1 MTGLDMEE
9 ANGWRKAFAEKISN
23 DWFGYSK
30 TPHVVNPCSYFRLPD
45 GTPTWKED
53 KEYIRFELRQ
63 VRDCDLLVVAV
74 SRLQD
79 SIGTACEI
87 ATAYSC
93 GKPILLY
100 NPHRIP
106 HHEIHPFVWEM
117 SDGCFED
124 MDELAEYI
132 TEVYLI

>member
-1 MTGLDMEE
+1 MDDANSWREE
-9 ANGWRKAFAEKISN
+9 FEEKISN
-23 DWFGYSK
+23 DWFAFTK
-30 TPHVVNPCSYFRLPD
+30 TPHVINPCKFYR
-45 GTPTWKED
+45 TWKEN

-79 SIGTACEI
+79 SIGTACEL

-93 GKPILLY
+93 GRPILLY
-100 NPHRIP
+100 NPHAIP

-117 SDGCFED
+117 SDGCFEN
-124 MDELAEYI
+124 MEELVDYI
-132 TEVYLI
+132 TEVYLL